1 MEGIQSF
8 DGEYRIY
15 FTRETGFLMFSQV
28 QSKNEYASC
37 FLFHSRNDK
46 NSIFN
51 VKKTLNFL
59 FIIFSVNFKHG
70 SFKSQGW
77 LCMYLYIFFNKV
89 YRKKLS
95 KYLPTLTFYETPSS
109 TPLVIIAFEQV

>member
-28 QSKNEYASC
+28 QSKTEYASC

-46 NSIFN
+46 HSIFN
-51 VKKTLNFL
+51 VKNTLNFL
-59 FIIFSVNFKHG
+59 FIIFFVNFKHG
-70 SFKSQGW
+70 SFKSQG
-77 LCMYLYIFFNKV
+77 
-89 YRKKLS
+89 
-95 KYLPTLTFYETPSS
+95 
-109 TPLVIIAFEQV
+109 

>member
-28 QSKNEYASC
+28 QSKTEYASC

-51 VKKTLNFL
+51 VKK
-59 FIIFSVNFKHG
+59 KH
-70 SFKSQGW
+70 
-77 LCMYLYIFFNKV
+77 
-89 YRKKLS
+89 
-95 KYLPTLTFYETPSS
+95 
-109 TPLVIIAFEQV
+109 